1 MYFVDWYEQCGTVV
15 AWYEQHGVNLCLCFV
30 FRGSYGKKIE
40 FWYDQCSHGQTAF
53 CSYVLG
59 QIASYLQKVIC
70 GEEVQFWSIKTCIPC
85 IFYSCSNF
93 YLKKRE
99 GGFLVTT
106 ICPLATKIYT
116 WLPVG
121 ARIKKLISD
130 PVYWFRL
137 SVLHKTQV
145 AMQFPA
151 KITLSCIWV
160 AIHVDWVIS
169 HWYACGADRRWASR
183 RSCDYQNFSDG

>member
-1 MYFVDWYEQCGTVV
+1 MQSWADSFLFLHSRSDSFISPKS
-15 AWYEQHGVNLCLCFV
+15 NLW
-30 FRGSYGKKIE
+30 KKIRL
-40 FWYDQCSHGQTAF
+40 H
-53 CSYVLG
+53 SYTYGCFLVSG
-59 QIASYLQKVIC
+59 AGV
-70 GEEVQFWSIKTCIPC
+70 VQFLSIKTSIPC
-85 IFYSCSNF
+85 IFYSCCNF
-93 YLKKRE
+93 YVKKGR
-99 GGFLVTT
+99 GNFWRPQFALWR
-106 ICPLATKIYT
+106 PNIYT

-137 SVLHKTQV
+137 SLLHKIQV

-160 AIHVDWVIS
+160 AIHVDWVIL